1 MEHGVGDI
9 VEGRVTGIT
18 NFGAFVSIDEGK
30 QGLVHISEVANTFV
44 RDVHEH
50 LTVGQ
55 TVRVKILA
63 IGDNGRINLSIK
75 KALPPEPVSRPAGG
89 QAGRTFSGPA
99 AQAPRQ
105 PMTPEEAFEDK
116 LKTFMADSNSRMSDW
131 KHQNDR
137 RSGARRPR
145 QK

>member
-1 MEHGVGDI
+1 MGYGVGDI

-18 NFGAFVSIDEGK
+18 NFGAFVSIGEGK

-55 TVRVKILA
+55 TVQVKILA
-63 IGDNGRINLSIK
+63 IDDHGRINLSIK
-75 KALPPEPVSRPAGG
+75 KALPQEEKPAP
-89 QAGRTFSGPA
+89 RTAAPAPAPAPA
-99 AQAPRQ
+99 APK
-105 PMTPEEAFEDK
+105 TPQEAFEDK
-116 LKTFMADSNSRMSDW
+116 LKSFMADSNSRMSDL

-137 RSGARRPR
+137 RSGSRRPR

>member
-1 MEHGVGDI
+1 MGYGVGDI

-55 TVRVKILA
+55 TVKVKILA

-75 KALPPEPVSRPAGG
+75 KALPPEPAVRPAVQPSG
-89 QAGRTFSGPA
+89 QQVRPSV
-99 AQAPRQ
+99 RQ

>member
-1 MEHGVGDI
+1 MEYSVGDI

-18 NFGAFVSIDEGK
+18 NFGAFVSIGEGK

-44 RDVHEH
+44 RDIHEH

-55 TVRVKILA
+55 TVKVKLLSV
-63 IGDNGRINLSIK
+63 DENGRISLSIK
-75 KALPPEPVSRPAGG
+75 KALPPEQKPAPRYS
-89 QAGRTFSGPA
+89 AAPA
-99 AQAPRQ
+99 APKA
-105 PMTPEEAFEDK
+105 PMTPQEAFEDK
-116 LKTFMADSNSRMSDW
+116 LKSFMADSNSRMSDL

-137 RSGARRPR
+137 RSGSRRPR

>member
-1 MEHGVGDI
+1 MEYSVGDI

-18 NFGAFVSIDEGK
+18 NFGAFVSIGEGK

-44 RDVHEH
+44 RDIREH

-55 TVRVKILA
+55 TVRVKLLSV
-63 IGDNGRINLSIK
+63 DENGRISLSIK
-75 KALPPEPVSRPAGG
+75 KALPPEPAPRCSA
-89 QAGRTFSGPA
+89 APA
-99 AQAPRQ
+99 APKA
-105 PMTPEEAFEDK
+105 PMTPQEAFEDK
-116 LKTFMADSNSRMSDW
+116 LKSFMADSNSRMSDL

-137 RSGARRPR
+137 RSGSRRPR